1 LIFIIDNNLIKEN
14 QDPPDIKSMKLAL
27 NLSLF
32 LLAFF
37 SFSNASFSLTNYQI
51 KRFCAKEKRVS
62 LCIKNLTEK
71 RSDLQKGKL
80 IEIPVTP
87 FKR

>member
-1 LIFIIDNNLIKEN
+1 
-14 QDPPDIKSMKLAL
+14 MKLLL
-27 NLSLF
+27 NFSIF

-37 SFSNASFSLTNYQI
+37 SLSNESFSLSDFEI

-62 LCIKNLTEK
+62 LCIKNLKEK

-80 IEIPVTP
+80 IEIPVSP
-87 FKR
+87 YKR

>member
-1 LIFIIDNNLIKEN
+1 MKLVLIFT
-14 QDPPDIKSMKLAL
+14 M
-27 NLSLF
+27 F

-37 SFSNASFSLTNYQI
+37 SFNNESLSLTDIQI
-51 KRFCAKEKRVS
+51 KRFCSKEKRVS
-62 LCIKNLTEK
+62 LCIKNLQEK

-87 FKR
+87 YKR

>member
-1 LIFIIDNNLIKEN
+1 
-14 QDPPDIKSMKLAL
+14 MKLVL
-27 NLSLF
+27 NFFMF

-37 SFSNASFSLTNYQI
+37 AFSNKSLSLTDYQI

-62 LCIKNLTEK
+62 LCINNLQEK

-87 FKR
+87 YKR

>member
-1 LIFIIDNNLIKEN
+1 
-14 QDPPDIKSMKLAL
+14 MKLVL
-27 NLSLF
+27 NFSIF

-37 SFSNASFSLTNYQI
+37 SFSNESFSLTDFQI

-62 LCIKNLTEK
+62 LCIKNLEEK

-80 IEIPVTP
+80 LEIPVKP
-87 FKR
+87 YKR

>member
-1 LIFIIDNNLIKEN
+1 
-14 QDPPDIKSMKLAL
+14 MKLLL
-27 NLSLF
+27 NFSIF

-37 SFSNASFSLTNYQI
+37 SFSNESFSLSDFQI

-62 LCIKNLTEK
+62 LCIKNLQEK

-80 IEIPVTP
+80 IEIPVIP
-87 FKR
+87 YER